1 MKTKR
6 VRNYYEEIDKA
17 LYSHEYCKPW
27 HDKPMEWI
35 ANRIDWCW
43 KFRHIIETMI
53 RNMLADLDAGYDF
66 HGGGIGTQLQY
77 VEEYYE
83 DFRNKLKE
91 FKDMRELDINKWCY
105 KDMIE
110 RGAMEE
116 IERGI

>member
-1 MKTKR
+1 MGGIHELMR
-6 VRNYYEEIDKA
+6 MRCWFEDDYFAVWYQDK
-17 LYSHEYCKPW
+17 LS
-27 HDKPMEWI
+27 M
-35 ANRIDWCW
+35 
-43 KFRHIIETMI
+43 IETMI

-66 HGGGIGTQLQY
+66 HGGSIGTQLQY

-91 FKDMRELDINKWCY
+91 FKDMREPDINKWCY

-116 IERGI
+116 VEI